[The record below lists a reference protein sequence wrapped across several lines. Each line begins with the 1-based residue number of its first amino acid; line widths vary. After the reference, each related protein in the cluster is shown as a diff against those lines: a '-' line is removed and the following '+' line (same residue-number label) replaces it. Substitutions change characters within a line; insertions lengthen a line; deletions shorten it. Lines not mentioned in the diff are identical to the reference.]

1 VTERTPER
9 TYLDL
14 QKLARDQGRNTQ
26 QLFELYI
33 HERFLAR
40 LAESRFADKLV
51 LKGGMLLAVL
61 DVRRGTRDA
70 DMLARGL
77 ASDESSLRAATNEI
91 ASMPMFDGVDFDT
104 TAVSFATIR
113 EGADYEGIRL
123 SLPASLGGAELKLR
137 LDLSF
142 GDPVEPLRID
152 YPTLLG
158 DPGITLL
165 GYPLESV
172 IAEKVDTM
180 TFLGDANTRDR
191 DYGDVY
197 LLSQIHSI
205 EAESLRDALR
215 SVAEHRG
222 HEVRPLGPLLETLRE
237 SRQQPWEAFRA
248 RAGLP
253 GLPQRFADVVDAVVY
268 FIDGLRDTRD
278 ATWNPATRKWEHQV
292 NAPPEN
298 SRKP

>member
-1 VTERTPER
+1 MTERTPR
-9 TYLDL
+9 RAYLDL

-26 QLFELYI
+26 QLFELYV

-61 DVRRGTRDA
+61 DMRRATRDA
-70 DMLARGL
+70 EMLARGL
-77 ASDESSLRAATNEI
+77 ANDEPGLRAVIGEI
-91 ASMPMFDGVDFDT
+91 ASISMADGVDFNT
-104 TAVSFATIR
+104 TAISIATIR

-123 SLPASLGGAELKLR
+123 TLPASLAGAELKLR
-137 LDLSF
+137 IDLSF
-142 GDPVEPLRID
+142 GDPVEPQRID

-158 DPGITLL
+158 DQGFPLL

-180 TFLGDANTRDR
+180 MFLGDANTRDR

-197 LLSQIHSI
+197 LLSRIHAV
-205 EAESLRDALR
+205 EADALR
-215 SVAEHRG
+215 SALRRVVEHRG
-222 HEVRPLGPLLETLRE
+222 HEVCPLGPLLETLRE

-248 RAGLP
+248 RAGLA
-253 GLPQRFADVVDAVVY
+253 GLPERFADVVDVVVNLV
-268 FIDGLRDTRD
+268 DGLQEVDNP
-278 ATWNPATRKWEHQV
+278 TWNPATRRWE
-292 NAPPEN
+292 
-298 SRKP
+298 

>member
-1 VTERTPER
+1 MTERTPQQA
-9 TYLDL
+9 YLDL

-40 LAESRFADKLV
+40 VAESQYADKLV

-77 ASDESSLRAATNEI
+77 AGDESRLKAVVGEI
-91 ASMPMFDGVDFDT
+91 ASIPMADGVDFDT
-104 TAVSFATIR
+104 EAISIATIR
-113 EGADYEGIRL
+113 EGAEYEGVRL
-123 SLPASLGGAELKLR
+123 ALPASLGGAELKLR

-142 GDPVEPLRID
+142 GDPVEPQQID

-158 DPGITLL
+158 GDQDFPLL

-172 IAEKVDTM
+172 IAEKADTM
-180 TFLGDANTRDR
+180 MFLGDANTRDR

-197 LLSQIHSI
+197 LLSQIHPVK
-205 EAESLRDALR
+205 AESLRNALR

-237 SRQQPWEAFRA
+237 SRRQPWEAFRI

-253 GLPQRFADVVDAVVY
+253 GLPEHFADVVDAVVD
-268 FIDGLRDTRD
+268 FIDGLRG
-278 ATWNPATRKWEHQV
+278 AHGSTWNPATRQWE
-292 NAPPEN
+292 
-298 SRKP
+298 

>member
-1 VTERTPER
+1 MTERTPQR
-9 TYLDL
+9 AYLDL

-40 LAESRFADKLV
+40 LAESRFADKLI

-77 ASDESSLRAATNEI
+77 ANDERSLRDAIKEI
-91 ASMPMFDGVDFDT
+91 ASISMADGVGFDT
-104 TAVSFATIR
+104 TEISIATIR

-123 SLPASLGGAELKLR
+123 ALPASLGGAELKLR

-142 GDPVEPLRID
+142 GDPVEPQQVD

-158 DPGITLL
+158 DQGFPLL

-172 IAEKVDTM
+172 IAEKADTM
-180 TFLGDANTRDR
+180 MFLGDANTRDR

-197 LLSQIHSI
+197 LLAQIHPV
-205 EAESLRDALR
+205 EAESLRNALR
-215 SVAEHRG
+215 TVAEHRG
-222 HEVRPLGPLLETLRE
+222 HEVHPLGPLLETLRAR
-237 SRQQPWEAFRA
+237 RQQPWEAFRA
-248 RAGLP
+248 RVSLP
-253 GLPQRFADVVDAVVY
+253 GLPERFADVVDAVVD
-268 FIDGLRDTRD
+268 FIDGLRDARD
-278 ATWNPATRKWEHQV
+278 STWNPAARRWE
-292 NAPPEN
+292 
-298 SRKP
+298 

>member
-1 VTERTPER
+1 MTGRTPKR
-9 TYLDL
+9 AYLDL
-14 QKLARDQGRNTQ
+14 QELARDQGRNTQ

-40 LAESRFADKLV
+40 LAESPFTDKLV

-77 ASDESSLRAATNEI
+77 ANDERSLRAAIGEI
-91 ASMPMFDGVDFDT
+91 ASTPMADGVDFDT
-104 TAVSFATIR
+104 TAISIATIR

-123 SLPASLGGAELKLR
+123 SQPANLGGAKLKLR

-142 GDPVEPLRID
+142 GDPVEPQRID

-158 DPGITLL
+158 DRGFSLL
-165 GYPLESV
+165 GYPLEGV
-172 IAEKVDTM
+172 IAEKADTM
-180 TFLGDANTRDR
+180 MFLGDANTRDR

-197 LLSQIHSI
+197 LLSQIHSV
-205 EAESLRDALR
+205 EAESLRNALR
-215 SVAEHRG
+215 RVAQHRG
-222 HEVRPLGPLLETLRE
+222 HEVRLLGPLLETLRE

-248 RAGLP
+248 RAGLS
-253 GLPQRFADVVDAVVY
+253 GLPERFADVVDAVVD
-268 FIDGLRDTRD
+268 FIDGLGDTRGS
-278 ATWNPATRKWEHQV
+278 AWNPATRQWE
-292 NAPPEN
+292 
-298 SRKP
+298 

>member
-1 VTERTPER
+1 MTDRTPER
-9 TYLDL
+9 AYLDL
-14 QKLARDQGRNTQ
+14 QKLARGEGRNTQ

-51 LKGGMLLAVL
+51 LKDGMLLAVL

-77 ASDESSLRAATNEI
+77 ANDEDSLRDAIGEI
-91 ASMPMFDGVDFDT
+91 ASIPIDDGVEFDT
-104 TAVSFATIR
+104 TAISAATIR

-123 SLPASLGGAELKLR
+123 TLPASLGGAELKLR

-142 GDPVEPLRID
+142 GDPVEPRQID

-158 DPGITLL
+158 DPSIPLL

-172 IAEKVDTM
+172 IAEKADTM
-180 TFLGDANTRDR
+180 MFLGDANTRDR

-197 LLSQIHSI
+197 LLSQIHPV
-205 EAESLRDALR
+205 EAESLRNALR

-237 SRQQPWEAFRA
+237 SRQQPWEAFRD
-248 RAGLP
+248 RAGLS
-253 GLPQRFADVVDAVVY
+253 GLPDRFADVVDAVVY
-268 FIDGLRDTRD
+268 FIDGLQDGRSS
-278 ATWNPATRKWEHQV
+278 TWNPARRQWG
-292 NAPPEN
+292 
-298 SRKP
+298 

>member
-1 VTERTPER
+1 VTERTPR
-9 TYLDL
+9 RAYLDL
-14 QKLARDQGRNTQ
+14 QKLARDRGRNTQ

-61 DVRRGTRDA
+61 EVRRGTRDA

-77 ASDESSLRAATNEI
+77 ASDEPSLRAAISEI
-91 ASMPMFDGVDFDT
+91 ASIPMADGVGFDAT
-104 TAVSFATIR
+104 EISIATIR

-123 SLPASLGGAELKLR
+123 TLPASLGGAELKLR

-142 GDPVEPLRID
+142 GDPVEPQRID
-152 YPTLLG
+152 YPTLL
-158 DPGITLL
+158 DDRDFPIL
-165 GYPLESV
+165 GYPLVSV

-180 TFLGDANTRDR
+180 MFLGDANTRDR

-197 LLSQIHSI
+197 LLSRIHSI
-205 EAESLRDALR
+205 EAASLRRALR
-215 SVAEHRG
+215 QVTEHRG

-237 SRQQPWEAFRA
+237 SRQQPWEAFLA
-248 RAGLP
+248 RVGLAGLP
-253 GLPQRFADVVDAVVY
+253 NRFADVVDAVVK
-268 FIDGLRDTRD
+268 FVDELQD
-278 ATWNPATRKWEHQV
+278 AGSSTWNPAMQQWE
-292 NAPPEN
+292 
-298 SRKP
+298 